1 MVGVDLMIR
10 TATVDDALPVAG
22 MLRELGYEQDGD
34 VGDRLRWWT
43 DDPASHVLVAGA
55 GDELV
60 GVLAL
65 RVTPRFERGG
75 WWAQI
80 VALVTRRAARRQGVG
95 RRLVR
100 EAEAMAAAAGCDTMI
115 LSSSRERA
123 GAHAFYRSLGYR
135 DRCSDHAQFVRSLS

>member
-1 MVGVDLMIR
+1 VDLVVR
-10 TATVDDALPVAG
+10 TATVDDAGAVAD

-34 VGDRLRWWT
+34 IGDRLRWWT
-43 DDPASHVLVAGA
+43 DDPARHVLMAGA
-55 GDELV
+55 GDELM

-65 RVTPRFERGG
+65 RVTARFERDG

-80 VALVTRRAARRQGVG
+80 VTLVTRQTARRRGVG